1 MQFLFVVFIIVIIIQ
16 FCYYFIFSKFYFLK
30 NASKKKPEIPV
41 SVILCAR
48 NETINISK
56 NLASITRQEYS
67 DFELVLINDG
77 SSDDTLT
84 IFESFKRKYNS
95 EISIKVVDVA
105 QNEKIWGNKKF
116 ALSLGIKSATHEHL
130 LFIDADCWPNSNHW
144 ISEMVSHFS
153 EKKEIVLGYGAHKKV
168 KNSLFNKLLR
178 FETTYTAIQY
188 NSYAQIGLT
197 YMGVGRNLAYKKS
210 LFFNNGGFANH
221 MHLKSGDDDL
231 FINRVATKNNV
242 ALCFSPE
249 SFTTS
254 IPKKNLKEW
263 ILQKRRHV
271 STANYYKPKHKF
283 LLGLSFLVQLL
294 FWSLAGILFASMFEL
309 QIVLGLVLLKL
320 TVQYLIIGK
329 SIKKLKDNDLV
340 FWVPFFEIFL
350 ILLQLFI
357 FIKNK
362 LTKPTHW

>member
-1 MQFLFVVFIIVIIIQ
+1 MQFLLIAFIAVVVIQ
-16 FCYYFIFSKFYFLK
+16 FCFYFIFSKFYFSK
-30 NASKKKPEIPV
+30 NSRGKKFEVPV

-48 NETINISK
+48 NEAKNIIK
-56 NLASITRQEYS
+56 NLPLILSQEYS
-67 DFELVLINDG
+67 NFELILINDG

-84 IFESFKRKYNS
+84 IFETFKDEYNS
-95 EISIKVVDVA
+95 QIPIKIVNVA
-105 QNEKIWGNKKF
+105 HNEKFWGNKKF

-130 LFIDADCWPNSNHW
+130 LFIDADCWPNSTQW
-144 ISEMVSHFS
+144 ISEMTSHFS
-153 EKKEIVLGYGAHKKV
+153 NEKEIVLGYGAHEKV
-168 KNSLFNKLLR
+168 NNSLFNKLLR
-178 FETTYTAIQY
+178 FETAYTAIQY

-210 LFFNNGGFANH
+210 LFFDNGGFANH

-231 FINRVATKNNV
+231 FINRVATKSNV
-242 ALCFSPE
+242 AICFSSE

-254 IPKKNLKEW
+254 TPKQNLKEW

-271 STANYYKPKHKF
+271 STSNYYKTKHKF
-283 LLGLSFLVQLL
+283 ILGLSFLVQLL
-294 FWSLAGILFASMFEL
+294 FWTLAISLISLMYNWE
-309 QIVLGLVLLKL
+309 IVMAIIIFKLG
-320 TVQYLIIGK
+320 VQYFILGK
-329 SIKKLKDNDLV
+329 SIQKLKENDLV
-340 FWVPFFEIFL
+340 FWIPIFEIFL